1 MSGRGNPIAPA
12 THHWL
17 DASHVTFGVI
27 TTGVHNQRW
36 KAEAS
41 AFNGRAPDNSRADVD
56 LGAFD
61 SFAGRVSWLP
71 TAQLAVQVSA
81 GRLHEAR
88 TEFLERSP
96 QPATMVTG
104 SAIYHRPVGAEGLW
118 ATTVAVGLHLARETL
133 SGVAVDVNSSAVLA
147 ETSVKVSER
156 HTWFG
161 RAEVFGM
168 PAHHLHA
175 NEFGAAVFTMGK
187 LEAGYLRQFRALK
200 GAVTGI
206 GATASVSL
214 VPDAFAP
221 RYGGRAAPGLSV
233 FFNIQPARHAM

>member
-1 MSGRGNPIAPA
+1 
-12 THHWL
+12 
-17 DASHVTFGVI
+17 
-27 TTGVHNQRW
+27 
-36 KAEAS
+36 
-41 AFNGRAPDNSRADVD
+41 
-56 LGAFD
+56 
-61 SFAGRVSWLP
+61 
-71 TAQLAVQVSA
+71 
-81 GRLHEAR
+81 
-88 TEFLERSP
+88 
-96 QPATMVTG
+96 
-104 SAIYHRPVGAEGLW
+104 
-118 ATTVAVGLHLARETL
+118 
-133 SGVAVDVNSSAVLA
+133 
-147 ETSVKVSER
+147 
-156 HTWFG
+156 
-161 RAEVFGM
+161 M